1 MVYVD
6 FTIVIQI
13 IQFLLIIFISKK
25 LILDPTL
32 KTIQSRDSRIQSLT
46 DEAEGLRAEV
56 EAGRKSYAEKMDAM
70 RAEMAEYQRKIRE
83 EASKEAAAKVA
94 QSKAEVD
101 AKVEAALLKLESE
114 KEAAAKNM
122 DAMVGE
128 LSDLIVQKILKSA

>member
-13 IQFLLIIFISKK
+13 IQFILIVYISKK

-32 KTIQSRDSRIQSLT
+32 KTIQSRDSKIKSLT

-56 EAGRKSYAEKMDAM
+56 EVGRKKYAEKMDVM
-70 RAEMAEYQRKIRE
+70 RVEMAEYQRKIRE
-83 EASKEAAAKVA
+83 ETSIEANAMIAKA
-94 QSKAEVD
+94 KTEVD
-101 AKVEAALLKLESE
+101 AKIEAALLKLESE

-122 DAMVGE
+122 DSMVGE
-128 LSDLIVQKILKSA
+128 LSELIVQKILKSA